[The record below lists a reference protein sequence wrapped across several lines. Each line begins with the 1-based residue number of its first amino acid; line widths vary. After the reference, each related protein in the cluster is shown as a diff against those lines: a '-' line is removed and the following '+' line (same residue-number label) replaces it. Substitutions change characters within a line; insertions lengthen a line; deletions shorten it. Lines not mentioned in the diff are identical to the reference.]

1 MPDMGARISTPDGK
15 GKVVGMNMLERVM
28 QVELAEQQRV
38 LDYTLEEIQQM
49 QKTKCNGLNNEVM
62 YVKDRNFL
70 DTVMEFEQQL
80 ESLQGQFHALKEFVA
95 LMMEEHQSLQ
105 QENFLLRTRLDEI
118 HAAEEEVLKQIR
130 TECEK
135 IKPA

>member
-1 MPDMGARISTPDGK
+1 
-15 GKVVGMNMLERVM
+15 
-28 QVELAEQQRV
+28 
-38 LDYTLEEIQQM
+38 M
-49 QKTKCNGLNNEVM
+49 QKAKCNGLNNEVM

-105 QENFLLRTRLDEI
+105 QENFHLRQRLDEI
-118 HAAEEEVLKQIR
+118 HAAEEAVLKQ
-130 TECEK
+130 TELDAKKLSRLDIGEGYDNLARLYQEGFHVCHVHFGSSRKGEDCLFCLSFLNK
-135 IKPA
+135 QNG